1 MDCLTMILVLRISS
15 SICGRLFLKV
25 MTNLGMFLHG
35 LLDHDSGVEDLLQHL
50 RENAALHGAL
60 EEDDAARRDADVIS

>member
-1 MDCLTMILVLRISS
+1 MILVLRISS
-15 SICGRLFLKV
+15 SICGRLSLKV

-35 LLDHDSGVEDLLQHL
+35 LLDHDPGVEDLLQHL

-60 EEDDAARRDADVIS
+60 EEDDATRRDADVIS